1 MRRGR
6 TEICVLAPPRRCGF
20 SHDVAMRR
28 GRAELCVLAPPR
40 RCGSSHDVAMRRE
53 DPR

>member
-1 MRRGR
+1 MRARAAAPLRLFARCGDEEER
-6 TEICVLAPPRRCGF
+6 TE
-20 SHDVAMRR
+20 M
-28 GRAELCVLAPPR
+28 CVLAPPR